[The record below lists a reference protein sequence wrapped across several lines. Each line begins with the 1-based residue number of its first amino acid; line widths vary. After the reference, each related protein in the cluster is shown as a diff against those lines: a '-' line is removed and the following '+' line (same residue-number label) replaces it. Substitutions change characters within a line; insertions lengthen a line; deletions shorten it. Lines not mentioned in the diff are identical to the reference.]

1 MFTPSRHGLLVLAFI
16 VATGLAGMSSLQAAQ
31 AAAGT
36 HGDCP
41 DPAPDP
47 LVAERQ
53 VESLRQRTAQI
64 ESLLAGGPLE
74 SPLSGLFAV
83 DVRAEAD
90 VTARRDELAALLES
104 GGMTPCPGASDA
116 ANAAVVALT
125 RARLAFLELPTA
137 RRALLGELVATS
149 QAQDSVA
156 RQIDAARRA
165 AEDTG
170 AAAGEARAD
179 AEEQALSAQS
189 AETRELAGL
198 RAIVEKR
205 RQDLAGE
212 AARRLAALQARLDS
226 HQTTAT
232 RLSQLAATS
241 NDARDID
248 IVLDGYRSVTAE
260 WSQLARQVL
269 TLDHD
274 AGAFD
279 DYDLGVLGADERAR
293 LEQQPAWSDYQA
305 ARERYTAELREQRA
319 ALMFK
324 QRQQAALH
332 YALLGQAAS
341 LRELFIT
348 RAAHE
353 FDRDITPLSSA
364 YAEALLLELAIVP
377 YRWTTT
383 VSDYLGGIGRE
394 LLRGDLDAA
403 LTVGHEAG
411 ILMMV
416 LVVFGVYVFLA
427 RGVDA
432 WLQRVQQDW
441 LRRARLGGSTRGA
454 VWLRRVRPYTPWLLA
469 AGSVLLVDHL
479 LADSAFGWLRALLPP
494 LYYYIGY
501 RATLTL
507 LHERLLR
514 SRRARRDTAHRETVA
529 RVERAGRL
537 LARYVLGAVLVL
549 YVIQAVVGRLL
560 AYELVHDAAI
570 LLGLVLLAVLVWRE
584 RDVTR
589 GVVERLPAGRL
600 RKLLVSLDSGRRAIV
615 FNLPVTL
622 VVTGILATEGLRA
635 WIADSDFAKRLSA
648 QLFLRRARAQQREPA
663 PSGTLTSDYL
673 AWFDLEHVPDEAIRV
688 EPGSADAARVLG
700 ALDSWAAHAESENSL
715 ALCGHT
721 GVGKTSLLEQIGAGV
736 QARGLR
742 VIHARLADKVV
753 APPDFAR
760 WLGEH
765 LGIDLAGGVP
775 ALLAADA
782 DMAPTVVLIDDLHNV
797 FLRRRHGFE
806 AFRFLATL
814 LNADTTNLFWCA
826 TFNLYPWR
834 YLEDVFSSEQ
844 PFRAVHVLRPW
855 SDADIEQLIM
865 RRHARTGYELR
876 FDQLILATAD
886 SHAVDGDDFIET
898 RFFQLLWEQSQG
910 VPRTALALWREA
922 LVSDGSRT
930 LHVTL
935 PDVTG
940 ESRIASLPS
949 EVLFALAAIM
959 RHESLTSGETSSV
972 SGLALPSIRHAF
984 GLARQLGLI
993 ERGSDGRYRVCAIA
1007 HASLAR
1013 ALGARNLIYE

>member
-1 MFTPSRHGLLVLAFI
+1 MLTPSRQGLLALV
-16 VATGLAGMSSLQAAQ
+16 VAIGFAGMATAR
-31 AAAGT
+31 AVHADTGA
-36 HGDCP
+36 HGECP
-41 DPAPDP
+41 DPAPDAQ
-47 LVAERQ
+47 VAARQ

-83 DVRAEAD
+83 DVGAEAD
-90 VTARRDELAALLES
+90 VTARRDELAALLEN
-104 GGMTPCPGASDA
+104 GGVTPCPGASDA
-116 ANAAVVALT
+116 TNAAVVALT
-125 RARLAFLELPTA
+125 RARLAFLELPAA
-137 RRALLGELVATS
+137 RRALLGGLVATS

-179 AEEQALSAQS
+179 AEEQALSAES
-189 AETRELAGL
+189 ADTRELAGL

-212 AARRLAALQARLDS
+212 AARRLATLQARADS
-226 HQTTAT
+226 HQATAA
-232 RLSQLAATS
+232 RLSQFAATS

-248 IVLDGYRSVTAE
+248 VLLDAYRRVTVE
-260 WSQLARQVL
+260 WTGLARQVL
-269 TLDHD
+269 ALDHD
-274 AGAFD
+274 TDAFD
-279 DYDLGVLGADERAR
+279 DYDLGALGADERAR
-293 LEQQPAWSDYQA
+293 LEAQPAWDDYRA
-305 ARERYTAELREQRA
+305 ARERYASELREQRG
-319 ALMFK
+319 ALMLK
-324 QRQQAALH
+324 QRLQTGLH
-332 YALLGQAAS
+332 YELLSQAAS
-341 LRELFIT
+341 LRELFIA

-394 LLRGDLDAA
+394 LLRGDIDAA

-411 ILMMV
+411 ILLMV
-416 LVVFGVYVFLA
+416 LAVFGLYVFLA
-427 RGVDA
+427 RGVEA
-432 WLQRVQQDW
+432 WLQRLQQDL
-441 LRRARLGGSTRGA
+441 LRRARSGGSTRGA
-454 VWLRRVRPYTPWLLA
+454 VWLRRARPYAPWLLA
-469 AGSVLLVDHL
+469 AASVVLVEHL

-494 LYYYIGY
+494 LYYYITY
-501 RATLTL
+501 RAALTL

-514 SRRARRDTAHRETVA
+514 SHRARRDTAHREALA

-537 LARYVLGAVLVL
+537 LARYVLGAALTL
-549 YVIQAVVGRLL
+549 YAIRAVVGRLL
-560 AYELVHDAAI
+560 AHQLVYDAAV
-570 LLGLVLLAVLVWRE
+570 LLGVVLLAVLVWRQ

-589 GVVERLPAGRL
+589 GVIERLPAGRL
-600 RKLLVSLDSGRRAIV
+600 RNLLGSLDSGRGAVV

-622 VVTGILATEGLRA
+622 VVTGIRATEGLRA

-663 PSGTLTSDYL
+663 PSGTLAGDYL
-673 AWFDLEHVPDEAIRV
+673 AWFDLEHVPDEAVRV
-688 EPGSADAARVLG
+688 EPGSADAAHVL
-700 ALDSWAAHAESENSL
+700 AVLEAWAAHADNENSL

-721 GVGKTSLLEQIGAGV
+721 GVGKTSLLDQVGAGA

-742 VIHARLADKVV
+742 VVQARLADKVV
-753 APPDFAR
+753 TPQDFAR

-765 LGIDLAGGVP
+765 LDMDLAGGVP

-782 DMAPTVVLIDDLHNV
+782 GIPPTVVLIDDLHNV

-814 LNADTTNLFWCA
+814 LNADTRNLFWCA

-844 PFRAVHVLRPW
+844 PFRAAHVLPPW
-855 SDADIEQLIM
+855 SDTDIEQLIM

-876 FDQLILATAD
+876 FDQLILATTGSDA
-886 SHAVDGDDFIET
+886 ADGDDFIET

-940 ESRIASLPS
+940 EGRIANLPS

-959 RHESLTSGETSSV
+959 RHESLTSSETSSV

-993 ERGSDGRYRVCAIA
+993 ERGGDGRYRVCAIA